1 MKFQMDNLDLK
12 TILLVIIVIAFALV
26 CSCAMVLGIYYLI
39 CLCFNI
45 PFYWLHGIGVY
56 LILFLINLAIAGGN
70 RN

>member
-1 MKFQMDNLDLK
+1 MKFQMDKLDLK
-12 TILLVIIVIAFALV
+12 TILLTIIVVVPLLA
-26 CSCAMVLGIYYLI
+26 CGCAITLGIYYLI

-56 LILFLINLAIAGGN
+56 LILFLVNLAIAGGN